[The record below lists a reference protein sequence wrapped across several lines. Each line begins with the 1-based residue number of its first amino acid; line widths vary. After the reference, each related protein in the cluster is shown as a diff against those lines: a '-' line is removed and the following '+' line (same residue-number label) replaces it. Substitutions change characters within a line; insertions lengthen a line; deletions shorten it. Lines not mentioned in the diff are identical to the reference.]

1 MNFPEKYKNTVC
13 CIKCRKL
20 GVEYTGKTKFRY
32 CKTCKSHVYIYNEI
46 PVQKDPKSAKTLFSI
61 TVIFVFFFLASQNS
75 PPSVTFFM
83 TIATGLL
90 FTWAFK
96 NEKKRIRKIEAIMK
110 EHLENNFILSEED
123 ENIVDKEIKESIDFE
138 NWKSEYLKG
147 DPVRKFFSDE
157 QIAETFANQAS
168 KD

>member
-20 GVEYTGKTKFRY
+20 GGQYYSSGGFNY
-32 CKTCKSHVYIYNEI
+32 CNSCKSHVYVYNEL
-46 PVQKDPKSAKTLFSI
+46 PVQKDPQYAKMLCTM
-61 TVIFVFFFLASQNS
+61 TVVFTFFFLSLQNT
-75 PPSVTFFM
+75 PFSVTFFM
-83 TIATGLL
+83 TSAVGLL
-90 FTWAFK
+90 FTFLIK
-96 NEKKRIRKIEAIMK
+96 NEKKRIKKIEAIMK
-110 EHLENNFILSEED
+110 EHLENNLILSNDNEDIEE
-123 ENIVDKEIKESIDFE
+123 KEINKSIDFE

-157 QIAETFANQAS
+157 QIAQTFVKQVS

>member
-1 MNFPEKYKNTVC
+1 
-13 CIKCRKL
+13 
-20 GVEYTGKTKFRY
+20 
-32 CKTCKSHVYIYNEI
+32 
-46 PVQKDPKSAKTLFSI
+46 
-61 TVIFVFFFLASQNS
+61 
-75 PPSVTFFM
+75 M

-147 DPVRKFFSDE
+147 DSVRKFFSDE